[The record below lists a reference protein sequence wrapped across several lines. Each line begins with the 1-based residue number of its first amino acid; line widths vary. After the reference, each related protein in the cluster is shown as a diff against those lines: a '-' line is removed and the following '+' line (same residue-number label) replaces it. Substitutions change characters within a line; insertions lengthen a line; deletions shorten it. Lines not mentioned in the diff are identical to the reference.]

1 MSKTKRILAFA
12 LAAVLAVVVLTG
24 CKSIVQKVF
33 GSSNE
38 VQEDDTT
45 QWAVLSSD
53 PLMLNGIADTTAK
66 YATARANGA
75 LNIVFNGIWSRKT
88 EYFTVPSGLLS
99 IYGCGTTDG
108 GAQKFKV
115 SLWKKV
121 DGGAQY
127 VDNTT
132 FYFTA
137 DGRVDFRE
145 LVKDLAGIF
154 HTRIELRQIGV
165 RDESKMIGG
174 LGICGQP
181 FCCSRFL
188 KDFQPVSIKMAKE
201 QGLSLNPTK
210 ISGACGRLMCCLSYE
225 ENAYEYLNSI
235 MPMVGSTVRTPDG
248 LGTVLEVNPIS
259 GYLRVR
265 CGTEALTPRYY
276 KVGVCEY
283 ISGGKRAPRRP
294 DPDDDYSGVRNPA
307 PVVASSD
314 DEKRPAC
321 PRRRNSEKE

>member
-12 LAAVLAVVVLTG
+12 LAAVLAVVVLSG

-53 PLMLNGIADTTAK
+53 PLMIDGIADTTAK
-66 YATARANGA
+66 YVTARANGA

-132 FYFTA
+132 FYFSA
-137 DGRVDFRE
+137 DGQNYHCDIGNLDPNASYRV
-145 LVKDLAGIF
+145 
-154 HTRIELRQIGV
+154 T
-165 RDESKMIGG
+165 
-174 LGICGQP
+174 
-181 FCCSRFL
+181 
-188 KDFQPVSIKMAKE
+188 
-201 QGLSLNPTK
+201 
-210 ISGACGRLMCCLSYE
+210 ISYDS
-225 ENAYEYLNSI
+225 S
-235 MPMVGSTVRTPDG
+235 
-248 LGTVLEVNPIS
+248 
-259 GYLRVR
+259 
-265 CGTEALTPRYY
+265 RYY
-276 KVGVCEY
+276 LYGLMKVEG
-283 ISGGKRAPRRP
+283 IG
-294 DPDDDYSGVRNPA
+294 
-307 PVVASSD
+307 
-314 DEKRPAC
+314 
-321 PRRRNSEKE
+321 